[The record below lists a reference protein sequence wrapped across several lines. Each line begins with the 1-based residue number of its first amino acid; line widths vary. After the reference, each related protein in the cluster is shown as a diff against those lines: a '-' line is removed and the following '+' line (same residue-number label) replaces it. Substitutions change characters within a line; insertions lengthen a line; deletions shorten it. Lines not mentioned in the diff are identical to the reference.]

1 METGRKDLPEVMEKN
16 MLLNMIIMLF
26 VVWTSIY
33 TFSFGVWTWNKKNR
47 LGAFIVMLI
56 ALITTL
62 LPFMYLFI
70 WQ

>member
-1 METGRKDLPEVMEKN
+1 
-16 MLLNMIIMLF
+16 MLLNVIIMLF

-33 TFSFGVWTWNKKNR
+33 TFSFGVWTWNKKNSF
-47 LGAFIVMLI
+47 GAFIVMLI